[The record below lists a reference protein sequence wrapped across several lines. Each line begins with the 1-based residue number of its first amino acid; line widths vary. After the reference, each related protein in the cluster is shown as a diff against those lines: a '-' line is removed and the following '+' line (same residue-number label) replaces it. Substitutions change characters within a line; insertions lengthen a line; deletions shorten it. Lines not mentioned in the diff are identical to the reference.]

1 MMVLAALTV
10 AALSLPT
17 GADSLPTRLEP
28 GNLLRVPRTATPPV
42 MDGRLDDPAWRG
54 AALLDQWVQVKPG
67 DNIAPEGRTEAR
79 LLYDREHLYIAVRA
93 WDDRAKVRA
102 VLHER
107 DAVIRSSGQEQGQD
121 YVGIRLDTFNDRRQA
136 YGIAVNPLG
145 LQGDG
150 IEVEG
155 TGFTEW
161 DGTFDT
167 KGMLLE
173 DGWSVE
179 IRIPLRSLRYPAQAE
194 HEWGFLMTRGYG
206 RETMED
212 SPIPRN
218 RDLAC
223 SLCQAITL
231 TGISDIATSRAIEV
245 NPTLV
250 TRASASR
257 PELGQPFGATD
268 AGLEVGA
275 NVKLGLSPSLTLD
288 GTINPDFSQVEADAG
303 QLDIN
308 NRFALFFPEKR
319 PFFLEGAN
327 IFETRFPLPGAD
339 PGYQTPPINLVYTR
353 QIVDPLGGAKLSG
366 QAGRTSVGL
375 IAALDDYAGY
385 VLDDP
390 IGGIAPGSLDPF
402 AGERPLSLVARAQV
416 DVLSDGFLGLTGTRR
431 SFAGSHSQLGAI
443 DARLRFG
450 ANLQVRALLARSDA
464 SEADVAGPVRGRL
477 GEVLSGAALEAALDS
492 VPSEALDLDG
502 ESRRGTGLQVQA
514 EWTSRNWEFGAGVL
528 DITPG
533 FETRLG
539 FTPRSDQ
546 ILYSGFLRYQ
556 YRGTGFVKSLIPAVR
571 LEQGYEHD
579 GDRLLSHGARTDF
592 MARANLDVSLPAATE
607 FSAGYSRL
615 FIRYEDID
623 FDDLDRSYVYLSTR
637 PTRQLSAYVFLR
649 AGEEV
654 IYDDIVEE
662 GPPLPNT
669 FVSLS
674 GSLGLRPIPA
684 LRLDLSFSGSRI
696 WRRTAAV
703 SRESLY
709 AESAIPRLVLRWQL
723 SPRLGVRGIGEYRIE
738 RFYDRSGTVADQA
751 EGLFADVL
759 ASYIVHPNQS
769 IQVGI
774 GQAGEGDLA
783 TSPQWTRRG
792 GLVKLSYVLG
802 L

>member
-1 MMVLAALTV
+1 MMLVAALTI
-10 AALSLPT
+10 AALSLTAAP
-17 GADSLPTRLEP
+17 DSLPTRLEP
-28 GNLLRVPRTATPPV
+28 GNVLRVPRTTTPPAL
-42 MDGRLDDPAWRG
+42 DGRLDDPVWRG

-67 DNIAPEGRTEAR
+67 DNTAPVGRTEAR
-79 LLYDREHLYIAVRA
+79 LLYDREHLYVAVRA

-107 DAVIRSSGQEQGQD
+107 DAVIRNGGEEQGQD
-121 YVGIRLDTFNDRRQA
+121 FVALRLDTFNDRRQA
-136 YGIAVNPLG
+136 YSIAVNPLG

-155 TGFTEW
+155 SGFTEW

-167 KGMLLE
+167 RGTLLD

-206 RETMED
+206 REAMED
-212 SPIPRN
+212 SPVPRN

-231 TGISDIATSRAIEV
+231 TGIRDIASSRAIEL

-250 TRASASR
+250 TRASATR
-257 PELGQPFGATD
+257 PALGEPFGATET
-268 AGLEVGA
+268 ALEVGA
-275 NVKLGLSPSLTLD
+275 NVKLGLTPSLTLD

-366 QAGRTSVGL
+366 QAGRTSLGL

-385 VLDDP
+385 AFDDP
-390 IGGIAPGSLDPF
+390 IGGIAPGALDPF
-402 AGERPLSLVARAQV
+402 GGERPLSLVARAQV

-431 SFAGSHSQLGAI
+431 SVAGSHSQLGAL

-450 ANLQVRALLARSDA
+450 GNLQVRALLAHSDA
-464 SEADVAGPVRGRL
+464 LEADVAGPVRERL
-477 GEVLSGAALEAALDS
+477 GKALSGQALTAALDS
-492 VPSEALDLDG
+492 VPEEALDLDG
-502 ESRRGTGLQVQA
+502 ESRRGTGLQLQA
-514 EWTSRNWEFGAGVL
+514 EWSGRNWEFGAGVL

-546 ILYSGFLRYQ
+546 ILYSGFVRHL
-556 YRGTGFVKSLIPAVR
+556 YRGTGFVKVFSPTFR
-571 LEQGYEHD
+571 LEQGYEHAS
-579 GDRLLSHGARTDF
+579 DRLLSHGARTDF
-592 MARANLDVSLPAATE
+592 TARGNLDMALPAATDV
-607 FSAGYSRL
+607 SVGYSRL
-615 FIRYEDID
+615 FIRYEDTD
-623 FDDLDRSYVYLSTR
+623 FDDLDRGYVYVSTR
-637 PTRQLSAYVFLR
+637 PIRQLSGYVFVR
-649 AGEEV
+649 MGEEV
-654 IYDDIVEE
+654 IYEDVVDE
-662 GPPLPNT
+662 GPPLPNN
-669 FVSLS
+669 FLALDA
-674 GSLGLRPIPA
+674 SLGIRPVPS
-684 LRLDLSFSGSRI
+684 LRLDVSFSGSRI

-723 SPRLGVRGIGEYRIE
+723 TPRLGVRGIGEYRIE
-738 RFYDRSGTVADQA
+738 RFYTRKGTVADRA

-769 IQVGI
+769 IQVGW
-774 GQAGEGDLA
+774 GQAGEGELFA
-783 TSPQWTRRG
+783 PRQWTRRG
-792 GLVKLSYVLG
+792 GLVKLSYVWRP
-802 L
+802 